1 MENVKKYKTTIIVTT
16 LITLLPIVFGLIIWK
31 KLPEQI
37 ATHWG
42 ADGQADGY
50 SGKAFAVF
58 GMPCILAALQLF
70 VSFITLNDP
79 KRRNIHKKPL
89 TLVLWLIPI
98 VSILM
103 NCMTYAVALGMKV
116 DVGIIVSILIGL
128 LFIILGNYMP
138 KLQQNYTVGIRIP
151 WTLNSTENWNRTH
164 RLGRKD
170 VYTGRVSPDHHRIS
184 RQCDRR
190 FRSTRRNHRDRAD
203 LHRSADSVFILAV
216 QKRGVNSCLSARYS
230 AINQPKI
237 TRIQW
242 FE

>member
-16 LITLLPIVFGLIIWK
+16 LITLLPIVFGLIIWE

-89 TLVLWLIPI
+89 TLVLWIIP
-98 VSILM
+98 VMSVLM

-164 RLGRKD
+164 RLGGKM
-170 VYTGRVSPDHHRIS
+170 
-184 RQCDRR
+184 
-190 FRSTRRNHRDRAD
+190 
-203 LHRSADSVFILAV
+203 FILGGFLLIITGFLGSVTGDFGALAAV
-216 QKRGVNSCLSARYS
+216 IAIALICTGVPAVYSFWLFKRGV
-230 AINQPKI
+230 
-237 TRIQW
+237 
-242 FE
+242 

>member
-1 MENVKKYKTTIIVTT
+1 MENVKKYRTTIIITT
-16 LITLLPIVFGLIIWK
+16 LITLLPILFGLIVWNR
-31 KLPEQI
+31 LPEQI

-42 ADGQADGY
+42 ANGQADGY

-58 GMPCILAALQLF
+58 GMPCILAVLQLF

-89 TLVLWLIPI
+89 TLVLWILP
-98 VSILM
+98 VMSVLM

-138 KLQQNYTVGIRIP
+138 KLQQNYTLGIRVP

-164 RLGRKD
+164 RLGGKM
-170 VYTGRVSPDHHRIS
+170 
-184 RQCDRR
+184 
-190 FRSTRRNHRDRAD
+190 
-203 LHRSADSVFILAV
+203 FILGGFLLIITGFLGSVMGDYGTLAALIVIVLICAGVPAV
-216 QKRGVNSCLSARYS
+216 YSFCLFKRGV
-230 AINQPKI
+230 
-237 TRIQW
+237 
-242 FE
+242 